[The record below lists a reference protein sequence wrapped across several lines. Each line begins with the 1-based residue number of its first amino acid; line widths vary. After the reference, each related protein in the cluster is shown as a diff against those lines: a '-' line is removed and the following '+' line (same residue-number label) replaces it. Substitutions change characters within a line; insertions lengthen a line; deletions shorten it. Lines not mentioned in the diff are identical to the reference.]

1 MNPIISMLGQ
11 MMKSGGN
18 PQQMIQ
24 QMMGNSQI
32 MSNPMAKNVI
42 EMAQNGDLSGIE
54 QFGRNIAKE
63 RGVDFDKAFSDFK
76 RQFPMGR

>member
-1 MNPIISMLGQ
+1 MNNPLSLMQ
-11 MMKSGGN
+11 AMRN
-18 PQQMIQ
+18 PQAFMQNVMQ
-24 QMMGNSQI
+24 NSQI
-32 MSNPMAKNVI
+32 MQNPMAKNVI